1 MFAFQFQTPYQFL
14 FLHHNVQHLLVVWE
28 KEQKKEIYLVDQIS
42 PDRMELLHP
51 GESYQEQV
59 LDEVGEFF
67 FSQLE
72 LQKERISV
80 ILAATFEWKKKLYA
94 TFYQKEKLQEE
105 LYFFEIQD
113 RALTE
118 IPDEIYE
125 EVVIFFQKHHQ
136 EYFA

>member
-14 FLHHNVQHLLVVWE
+14 FLHHHVQHLLVIWE
-28 KEQKKEIYLVDQIS
+28 KEQKKEIYIVDQVN
-42 PDRMELLHP
+42 PDRIELLHP

-72 LQKERISV
+72 LEGELISV
-80 ILAATFEWKKKLYA
+80 LLAATFEWKEKQYA
-94 TFYQKEKLQEE
+94 AFYQKEKLQEE
-105 LYFFEIQD
+105 LYFLEIRD
-113 RALTE
+113 RVLSE

-125 EVVIFFQKHHQ
+125 EVVSSFQEDYP